1 MFIMDKTIL
10 YFGFVGI
17 SFDVPHFIFQNIKEQ
32 DNKIRCSSETIKIL
46 GSVKFLSLIHI

>member
-46 GSVKFLSLIHI
+46 GS